1 MAVPVIPLPSRED
14 PVAASLIGAAQ
25 SLLAERGPA
34 ATTTRHIA
42 STAGVTTGALYRRYE
57 GKSRLLADV
66 LLTQLDPER
75 YAWTWDLI
83 AALASPDPYLAAGD
97 VLADRVVAT
106 SGNLREQRILIQVGV
121 AARNDSDLRQ
131 QVRDRIEAAMEA
143 RRDMVRHFVDED
155 VVRDDVD
162 PEGVAWAFQ
171 ALPVGIR
178 TCLPL
183 VDSLPGDEVRSAMRS
198 MLLSA
203 ARRT

>member
-1 MAVPVIPLPSRED
+1 
-14 PVAASLIGAAQ
+14 
-25 SLLAERGPA
+25 
-34 ATTTRHIA
+34 
-42 STAGVTTGALYRRYE
+42 
-57 GKSRLLADV
+57 
-66 LLTQLDPER
+66 
-75 YAWTWDLI
+75 
-83 AALASPDPYLAAGD
+83 
-97 VLADRVVAT
+97 
-106 SGNLREQRILIQVGV
+106 
-121 AARNDSDLRQ
+121 
-131 QVRDRIEAAMEA
+131 
-143 RRDMVRHFVDED
+143 MVRHFVDED